1 MVITCLHKDPSSGS
15 SWARLQCLPLKTL
28 PGLWAH
34 AHLLAGVGGTGT
46 RQGTG
51 SGESRGWHLARLARE
66 GLCWM
71 GWDGADQDKEGE
83 VNTAGRRGHWGSG
96 LESGV
101 VQQVQ
106 DLGAATET

>member
-1 MVITCLHKDPSSGS
+1 
-15 SWARLQCLPLKTL
+15 
-28 PGLWAH
+28 
-34 AHLLAGVGGTGT
+34 
-46 RQGTG
+46 
-51 SGESRGWHLARLARE
+51 
-66 GLCWM
+66 M